1 MRARA
6 DFERSRA
13 DLELGPKLS
22 APVRGVRKGCTR
34 VHAVNWGAGAAVLRT
49 LATSYWRR
57 YRCKGGSSPLACPL
71 PHLPIAPPLPA
82 RRIWRAGDLL
92 SRFNR
97 TAALA
102 PKWRKAAPGSP
113 PSPCAPMRP
122 FCTGQYAPGPRAGA
136 DMTAYRAVLRSSRG
150 VQEGLR
156 SADLRRL

>member
-57 YRCKGGSSPLACPL
+57 YRCKGGSSPLAAPSPTCPS
-71 PHLPIAPPLPA
+71 PHPSPRGASGVPAISCRDSTGLQHSLQSGARQPLARPPPPAPQCGP
-82 RRIWRAGDLL
+82 
-92 SRFNR
+92 S
-97 TAALA
+97 
-102 PKWRKAAPGSP
+102 APGSTRQ
-113 PSPCAPMRP
+113 AR
-122 FCTGQYAPGPRAGA
+122 GQ
-136 DMTAYRAVLRSSRG
+136 VLT
-150 VQEGLR
+150 
-156 SADLRRL
+156 